1 MQAAHTT
8 RMSNTVK
15 YLNMDSLLQ
24 MCVCILLF
32 GTFSCRA
39 SSIPSYDVIRNTPK
53 VIKVVQNS
61 PLLLNCTDSTTW
73 WTESGVRFTWFKNG
87 EVVTSDKRVTVSQNG
102 SLYIPSTKKKKR
114 RGWNDEG
121 LYECHMTVSMGTVIG
136 RSVKIKII
144 RISKAFIKVPKS
156 QVVDPGGVARF
167 ECRLKAKLPT
177 QVRKYI
183 WNKNRKQIT
192 SNDRYTELPTG
203 VLQIY
208 DVQTSDQGSYSCSVL
223 ITLGEKDLHLA
234 VFKHSRE
241 ATLTVL
247 NETSLEAKKSKAPKI
262 VNISAKVNSTVGS
275 SVILE
280 CQADGHPTPTISWQK
295 VNIDDQTKEEPVED
309 GLRVRR
315 VGVGNLKFTTV
326 VETDGGLYRCVA
338 SAPGFNNSTALVKL
352 NVNYPPTLVK
362 TPSSGDFHVV
372 NRIRLYCS
380 AQGTPTPSLT
390 WYHNGQKLQEDAGHI
405 VFQDSNSQLVIIE
418 SRVSDS
424 GFYQCIAENPY
435 GSETA
440 TARIQVTLGENA
452 PSPPR
457 LVEARPVS
465 ESQILV
471 TWEPPVC
478 CDVFVYTVHYN
489 WIVPDT
495 NEERS
500 EQMVDQS
507 NQYLVQQLLP
517 YTTYHFFI
525 RAYNGGFSSKN
536 SDVVSATTLQSVPSA
551 APRIQTSSLKVGT
564 ITIEWSPLLKSER
577 RGVIS
582 RYKIYSQLHGENSQ
596 KVEEI
601 NNNTHTYT
609 IKGLL
614 PDRVYSVRVLAGT
627 EVGYPVLKDDRWPW
641 VSQRT
646 LSKDSTYP
654 VIPAP
659 DLEVVP
665 LNNSAVW
672 ISWEVSN
679 SSMEV
684 LGYQLYIKR
693 KIGPPLTR
701 SLQLPRETNFT
712 VVNHLENRIYYE
724 AVLEVQGENET
735 LGKASRLFQVL
746 SPLRSPEPP
755 PPMDVR
761 VFAKSPQSVS
771 LNWTRPHW
779 EAGISYYTVRYHI
792 SNDDRKIM
800 YERSDSQNYTLQD
813 LTPYTTY
820 TVSVRSHSPQTTGPF
835 STPQDITTL
844 EDVPSPPEDVTLYPL
859 SKDEVQ
865 LMWNPPIKKNGV
877 IVFYIIQYHQRQTDP
892 DFLWSSIHSNG
903 TMTQAV
909 VKDLTSTVYFFK
921 LRACTTAGQGPPSNV
936 VKVVLSPCSV
946 PCDGHNS
953 SPPVSPKSKP
963 SDSFLRDQRLGIVVG
978 CAIGLTSIIVCILV
992 IVLRQRHYANLYR
1005 HSTQT
1010 LTVPD
1015 IRSRYQQ
1022 QSYQIHEAHRLIMI
1036 EAQNKDGGR
1045 GGAVLTSTGKLL
1057 ALTSTARQTDKVNSD
1072 TEQEPGEQACLLWN
1086 QQGLHHAHSDG
1097 NQSLSND
1104 SGASLSCDIRG
1115 VSPESSSERHADSTW
1130 GSSRGNHYLG
1140 EASGGASKR
1149 SVGRDISPD
1158 TDVGDKLYSDTMMSQ
1173 SDELLKKMMQA
1184 TSADP
1189 LSLNT
1194 DRLRQDS
1201 SVEPLT
1207 QNTDRL
1213 RQDSS
1218 VEPLTQNTD
1227 TSCTASTSNLNTS
1240 PTEAESTEDYS
1251 DSINQGTLEEDN
1263 VTQSFKC
1270 GSKSA
1275 DHRSQSTEHVSH
1287 SDEHV

>member
-24 MCVCILLF
+24 MCVCILLS
-32 GTFSCRA
+32 GTLSCRA
-39 SSIPSYDVIRNTPK
+39 SSIPSYEVIKNTPK
-53 VIKVVQNS
+53 VVEVLQNS
-61 PLLLNCTDSTTW
+61 PLLLNCTDSMTW
-73 WTESGVRFTWFKNG
+73 WTESGVKYSWFKDG
-87 EVVTSDKRVTVSQNG
+87 KIVTSDQRVTVSQNG

-114 RGWNDEG
+114 RGWDDEG
-121 LYECHMTVSMGTVIG
+121 LYECHMTVPMGTVIG

-144 RISKAFIKVPKS
+144 RISKSFIKVPKN

-167 ECRLKAKLPT
+167 ECQLKAKLPI

-183 WNKNRKQIT
+183 WNKNRRQLPA
-192 SNDRYTELPTG
+192 NNRYTELPTG
-203 VLQIY
+203 VLQIHG
-208 DVQTSDQGSYSCSVL
+208 VQVSDEGPYSCSVL
-223 ITLGEKDLHLA
+223 ITLGEKVEDLHLA
-234 VFKHSRE
+234 VFRHSRE
-241 ATLTVL
+241 AELTVR
-247 NETSLEAKKSKAPKI
+247 NETLLEAKKSRAPKI
-262 VNISAKVNSTVGS
+262 VYVNEKVNSTVGS
-275 SVILE
+275 SAILE
-280 CQADGHPTPTISWQK
+280 CQADGNPTPTISWQK
-295 VNIDDQTKEEPVED
+295 VNMDDQSKGESVED
-309 GLRVRR
+309 GHRVRQ
-315 VGVGNLKFTTV
+315 VGMGNLKFTKV
-326 VETDGGLYRCVA
+326 IETDSGLYRCVA
-338 SAPGFNNSTALVKL
+338 AAPGFNNSSALVTL
-352 NVNYPPTLVK
+352 RVSYPPTLLK
-362 TPSSGDFHVV
+362 TPSSGNFLVA

-380 AQGTPTPSLT
+380 AQGRPTPSIT
-390 WYHNGQKLQEDAGHI
+390 WYHNGQRLQEDAGHV
-405 VFQDSNSQLVIIE
+405 VFKDNNGQLVIE

-435 GSETA
+435 GSETS
-440 TARIQVTLGENA
+440 TARIQVTLGKNA

-465 ESQILV
+465 ESQILLS
-471 TWEPPVC
+471 WEPSVC
-478 CDVFVYTVHYN
+478 CDVFVYTVHYK

-500 EQMVDQS
+500 EQMVEQS

-517 YTTYHFFI
+517 YTTYHFYI
-525 RAYNGGFSSKN
+525 RAYNSDFSSEN
-536 SDVVSATTLQSVPSA
+536 SAVVSATTLQSVPSA
-551 APRIQTSSLKVGT
+551 APKIQTSSLSVGT
-564 ITIEWSPLLKSER
+564 ITIDWSPLLKSER

-582 RYKIYSQLHGENSQ
+582 RYKIYSRLHGENLQ

-601 NNNTHTYT
+601 HNDTLTYT

-627 EVGYPVLKDDRWPW
+627 EVGYPVLTEDKWPW
-641 VSQRT
+641 VSQKT
-646 LSKDSTYP
+646 LSKDNSSP

-665 LNNSAVW
+665 LNNSAVQ

-679 SSMEV
+679 SSMEAR
-684 LGYQLYIKR
+684 GYQLYIKR
-693 KIGPPLTR
+693 KIGPPMTR
-701 SLQLPRETNFT
+701 SIQLPIESNFT
-712 VVNHLENRIYYE
+712 VISHLQNRIYYE
-724 AVLEVQGENET
+724 AVLEVLGENET
-735 LGKASRLFQVL
+735 LGKANCLFQVL

-771 LNWTRPHW
+771 LNWTQPHW
-779 EAGISYYTVRYHI
+779 EQGISYYTVRYHI

-820 TVSVRSHSPQTTGPF
+820 TISVRSHSPQTTGPF

-859 SKDEVQ
+859 SEDEVQ

-877 IVFYIIQYHQRQTDP
+877 IVFYIIQYHQHQNDP

-921 LRACTTAGQGPPSNV
+921 LRACTTAGQGPPSSV
-936 VKVVLSPCSV
+936 VKVVLSPCSM
-946 PCDGHNS
+946 PCDGRNS
-953 SPPVSPKSKP
+953 SPPVSPRSNM

-1005 HSTQT
+1005 HSTR
-1010 LTVPD
+1010 TVTNPE

-1022 QSYQIHEAHRLIMI
+1022 QSYQLPEAHRLILM
-1036 EAQNKDGGR
+1036 EGQNKDGGS
-1045 GGAVLTSTGKLL
+1045 GGAFLSSTGKLL
-1057 ALTSTARQTDKVNSD
+1057 ALTSTTRHTDKLNTD
-1072 TEQEPGEQACLLWN
+1072 TEQEPGEHACLLWHH
-1086 QQGLHHAHSDG
+1086 QGLHHVHSDG

-1130 GSSRGNHYLG
+1130 GSSRGNSCLV
-1140 EASGGASKR
+1140 EASGGASNR
-1149 SVGRDISPD
+1149 SNGHENSPD
-1158 TDVGDKLYSDTMMSQ
+1158 TDRGDNLYSDTMISQ

-1194 DRLRQDS
+1194 DRLVQAT
-1201 SVEPLT
+1201 SV
-1207 QNTDRL
+1207 DRL
-1213 RQDSS
+1213 S
-1218 VEPLTQNTD
+1218 LNTD
-1227 TSCTASTSNLNTS
+1227 TSCKVNPTSNRDTPERPHSPIEGGASVCTS
-1240 PTEAESTEDYS
+1240 NQAESTEYYTNS
-1251 DSINQGTLEEDN
+1251 RNQETVEEDDL
-1263 VTQSFKC
+1263 TQSFKC
-1270 GSKSA
+1270 GSKST
-1275 DHRSQSTEHVSH
+1275 DHMSQSTEHV
-1287 SDEHV
+1287 